1 MGWIEDVLK
10 DALSRQV
17 FRSRGERTIIRQ
29 NSAILRA
36 INDERRRQG
45 IAPIY
50 IEEGRS
56 DFEPLWKI
64 FQWIIIIFFI
74 IIPLMLVYVW
84 VNL

>member
-36 INDERRRQG
+36 LGQDPLSVSEGVDEYQV
-45 IAPIY
+45 I
-50 IEEGRS
+50 
-56 DFEPLWKI
+56 WKI

-74 IIPLMLVYVW
+74 IIPLMLVFVW